1 MKLRALRIPILLAT
15 LLGLCLG
22 DEDDPFAE
30 DFVPEPEPPRPERLI
45 DRVPASIVGRAGKD
59 GGWSY
64 NIAGFYV
71 GEITEEDAEDL
82 ASTYSAFIPDSAGV
96 RIDVKQ
102 RTCTIETSREL
113 TKSELAYAVDDLAY
127 QGGGMPSW
135 LELEA
140 RDLPKSEFLDKKHFA
155 LENFP
160 GDFPKGLAWHGLR
173 SDESF
178 SLPFELRQFAGGELL
193 INPTTAYC
201 ICHSRFAIR
210 VRSSESGVIW
220 HDDAALFGAI
230 RVAMTDLNS
239 DGAHEVL
246 LRVTDHGKESQL
258 ILKPLAENPGDSVP
272 EGKNPEVDR

>member
-1 MKLRALRIPILLAT
+1 MKLSSLGIPLLLAT
-15 LLGLCLG
+15 LLCHGLC

-30 DFVPEPEPPRPERLI
+30 GFVPEPEPPRPERLI
-45 DRVPASIVGRAGKD
+45 NRVPASIVGKAGKD

-64 NIAGFYV
+64 TIAGFYS

-82 ASTYSAFIPDSAGV
+82 ASTYSAFIPDSTGV
-96 RIDVKQ
+96 RIDVQQ

-140 RDLPKSEFLDKKHFA
+140 RDLPKSEFFDKKHFA
-155 LENFP
+155 LEKFP
-160 GDFPKGLAWHGLR
+160 GDFPNGLAWNALR
-173 SDESF
+173 SDEPF
-178 SLPFELRQFAGGELL
+178 SVPFELRQFAGGELL

-210 VRSSESGVIW
+210 VRSRESGVIW

-230 RVAMTDLNS
+230 RVATTDLNS

-258 ILKPLAENPGDSVP
+258 ILKPLAENAADPVP
-272 EGKNPEVDR
+272 EVKNPEVDR